1 MKKIELDQFC
11 QISYAGGLSSSP
23 DGDKLC
29 FIKSIADLEKNKYES
44 NVWLYEPDKGIQKL
58 TSGNSDR
65 QIHWLDNQ
73 HLAFFSKRVKDE
85 KYQKTRI
92 YKIATSGGEAEL
104 LLETCHQINK
114 FMILDNNHWLVSL
127 AYHSDL
133 FELQQEQDVKGLNA
147 FNEANESWK
156 EFDEIPFW
164 SNGEGFTNKQRTALG
179 ILDLSSNKV
188 ELLTDKLTDVY
199 HFDLSADKSQIVYIY
214 NSFKNVM
221 SVYDSIG
228 LINLQT
234 KEKKDISHEE
244 SFIYERCQYD
254 PEGQIIMYGKSGVN
268 YGLNENGQFYKID
281 PATGATAQL
290 SVNFDA
296 SIGSSVGSDA
306 KYGAGGNSDWIF
318 TDTGIIFS
326 STQGHSCNLYELGK
340 DGVVSPVTQID
351 GAVFDYQKVG
361 DAIVFNALNDFKPME
376 LFQYTGGSVKRLT
389 DFNTQYGKKIFL
401 SIPEYTSFINSDG
414 IEISGWVMKP
424 RNFNEGRRYP
434 GILNIHGGPKTVYG
448 SVYYHEMQYWASEGY
463 AVIYCN
469 PRGSDGKGNAFAD
482 IRGKYGSIDYN
493 DLMEFVD
500 HAVEKFPWIQHDQL
514 GVTGG
519 SYGGFM
525 TNWIIGHTHRFKAAA
540 TQRSIANWV
549 SKYGTT
555 DIGYYFV
562 QDQMAANPW
571 DNVEKLWDHSPM
583 KYADQI
589 KTPLL
594 VLHSEEDYRCW
605 MAEGI
610 QMFTALKV
618 NQVPAKMVLFH
629 GENHELSRSG
639 KPKNRHKRL
648 KEITEWMKTHIQV
661 ADLAE

>member
-44 NVWLYEPDKGIQKL
+44 TIWLYEPDKGIQKL

-92 YKIATSGGEAEL
+92 YKIAVGGGEAEL

-114 FMILDNNHWLVSL
+114 FMILDSNHWLVSL

-133 FELQQEQDVKGLNA
+133 FELQQEQDLKGLNA

-244 SFIYERCQYD
+244 SFIYERCQFD

-281 PATGATAQL
+281 PETGITAQL
-290 SVNFDA
+290 SVDFDA

-306 KYGAGGNSDWIF
+306 KYSAGGNSDWIF
-318 TDTGIIFS
+318 TDNGMIFS

-361 DAIVFNALNDFKPME
+361 DFIVFNALNDFKPME
-376 LFQYTGGSVKRLT
+376 LFQYAAGSIKRLT
-389 DFNTQYGKKIFL
+389 DFNTHYGKKIFL
-401 SIPEYTSFINSDG
+401 SIPEYTSFVNSDG